1 MAEAIAAIGIVASV
15 VQLADFGF
23 KLSVKLFTFSKAV
36 ASADTSIQEI
46 SNDVS
51 LTSTV
56 LSELC
61 QILQADES
69 HVVSENALEATRQ
82 TVNECMSIFEQLDDA
97 LDRSLRNLGM
107 LEEKGIAR
115 RGRVALEKLKW
126 PFKQN
131 KMELL
136 RSNLE
141 RLKASLA
148 LMLQV
153 LSYAREISSRKAAD
167 SSFAYQKHLIE
178 SLARSE
184 QETKRRYHALQMAI
198 ESEKSERGL
207 NAFISTS
214 VHVTGASGMDTMS
227 QPSETPA
234 VPAIKHETLVG
245 EILLCFQL
253 LNDVLGNN
261 LAVSTLSELS
271 SLGYEHLRLTLERI
285 HTEEINQLNEDFANA
300 SNHAKAEAVK
310 NLEARLKELVRAG
323 ILKGQKQEE
332 NTTEGNQNTTE
343 TSVPQPSL
351 EHNVQTYSAWEPS
364 IDTPVTKSSKG
375 TVITVHQVDKIS
387 STSKMLTRA
396 KDTGARRKSASPVTT
411 EVENKIPPAVAPETE
426 TQSLENRLAGDDKA
440 LRLMP
445 SMSSVEEAS
454 TGYYSSTTYSSDF
467 DAEEEVAAEAL
478 RIAEEQ
484 DARQYESDESDSK
497 GIDLG
502 HDIHNSHGIDTEGE
516 GSVVVEYL
524 LSRWTTL
531 SPSTY

>member
-1 MAEAIAAIGIVASV
+1 FAAIGIVASV

-56 LSELC
+56 LKELC

-82 TVNECMSIFEQLDDA
+82 TVKECMSIFEQFDYA

-107 LEEKGIAR
+107 LEDNGKAK

-126 PFKQN
+126 PLKQN

-136 RSNLE
+136 RSNLD

-153 LSYAREISSRKAAD
+153 LSYAREISSQKAAD

-198 ESEKSERGL
+198 ESENSERGL

-214 VHVTGASGMDTMS
+214 VHVTEASGMDTMS

-234 VPAIKHETLVG
+234 VPAVKHETLIG
-245 EILLCFQL
+245 ELLLCFQL
-253 LNDVLGNN
+253 LNDVLRHHS
-261 LAVSTLSELS
+261 AVSKLSELS
-271 SLGYEHLRLTLERI
+271 SLGYEQLRLTLEGI
-285 HTEEINQLNEDFANA
+285 HTEEINRLNEDFANA

-310 NLEARLKELVRAG
+310 NLEARLKELARAS
-323 ILKGQKQEE
+323 ISNGQKQEE
-332 NTTEGNQNTTE
+332 NITEGNKNTTE
-343 TSVPQPSL
+343 TSVPKPSSP
-351 EHNVQTYSAWEPS
+351 EHKLQTYSALEPS
-364 IDTPVTKSSKG
+364 MDTRVTKSSNG
-375 TVITVHQVDKIS
+375 SVITVHQADRIS
-387 STSKMLTRA
+387 STSKMITRA
-396 KDTGARRKSASPVTT
+396 KDAFARRKSKSPVTT
-411 EVENKIPPAVAPETE
+411 EFCKIPPAVVVSPKTVP
-426 TQSLENRLAGDDKA
+426 QSVVNWLAGNNEDLKLRPKMSSAKKA
-440 LRLMP
+440 GTDHRP
-445 SMSSVEEAS
+445 SMTFSNVEQEI
-454 TGYYSSTTYSSDF
+454 
-467 DAEEEVAAEAL
+467 AAETL

-484 DARQYESDESDSK
+484 EAGQHDSDGSDCEAIGLGHGTHFSQ
-497 GIDLG
+497 GIDAEEKG
-502 HDIHNSHGIDTEGE
+502 SSIVEG
-516 GSVVVEYL
+516 L